1 MGIQGVIPKYRFCSR
16 VKILVLC
23 GYATASLSAQA
34 EMYFNVNAL
43 HLEENQ
49 KAQTDL
55 SLLSRT
61 DIQIPGEYD
70 VQVRVNKTRVG
81 EHHLRFVVCDGRR
94 LCPQLTPSLLRELGV
109 KIQVFP
115 AIVAM
120 VADAPIVKLGDYIRG
135 ANSDFDFDRRI
146 LNLSIPQAALDN
158 RARGDVPPEQWD
170 SGVPMLFASYSA
182 TGSEVKNHRNG
193 QQTSTQYL
201 SLRSGANLGEWRV
214 RNYSYYT
221 RTRQGRA
228 SWNSMQT
235 WVERDIRSLRARLV
249 TGETSSPG
257 LVFDSFSFRGASLS
271 TQSEM
276 QPDSLRGYAPEIRGV
291 AITNA
296 TVEIRQNGNLLY
308 QTFVSPG
315 AFVINDLYATST
327 SGELVVTIKE
337 EDGEIRT
344 FTQSF
349 ASPPISVRK
358 GVVKY
363 SVTAGEYGTRY
374 YNDSSNAV
382 SQRFAQAEIL
392 YGLLNSTSVYGGI
405 IVAEHYHSGMLGMGQ
420 SLGRLGAVS
429 LDVTHAESTFSDGTI
444 RSGQSLQAKY
454 SKHFDITGTS
464 MTLAGYRYATDG
476 FFSFDEASNYYHSS
490 SLASRYSLK
499 SKAQLTLSQNIGWLG
514 SVSFSAYQ
522 SEYWNRGNS
531 KTRSITGSWSKT
543 FDGISV
549 SLNQSQSRIW
559 RTEKTDNITS
569 VSLSLPLGKWL
580 SSSGSSVRMTNSW
593 SRSDQG
599 TSSLTSTLSGTA
611 LPGNNLSWSVSQAQ
625 SRSSAGSATD
635 STAISGSYRGG
646 RATAG
651 LGYSNYYGLRE
662 TVSWNLRGSVVA
674 HPYGITLSQ
683 QLSEGAGYALVRAPA
698 AEGVKIRNRTG
709 LVTDWRGY
717 AVVPSLTA
725 YRDNNV
731 SLDTFTLPDNVDVT
745 DPIVHKV
752 PQKEAMVLADYRT
765 RVGYRVFLTLTHDG
779 KPLPLGASVSAGEA
793 AGMSNEQGQIW
804 LTGMKANGVIK
815 ATLAGGRECQ
825 APFRVDQA
833 ETRNGIKMVTLECRS

>member
-1 MGIQGVIPKYRFCSR
+1 MISKYCLWPRLK
-16 VKILVLC
+16 VLVLC
-23 GYATASLSAQA
+23 GYAAGSLPVQA

-43 HLEENQ
+43 HLDESQ

-61 DIQIPGEYD
+61 DIQMPGEYS
-70 VQVRVNKTRVG
+70 VQVRVNKTRAG
-81 EHHLRFVVCDGRR
+81 EHRLRFVVCDGSR

-115 AIVAM
+115 ALLAM
-120 VADAPIVKLGDYIRG
+120 AADAPIVKPGDYIRG
-135 ANSDFDFDRRI
+135 ADSDFDFDRRI

-201 SLRSGANLGEWRV
+201 NLRSGANLGEWRL

-228 SWNSMQT
+228 RWNSMQT

-249 TGETSSPG
+249 TGEASSPG

-271 TQSEM
+271 TQDEM

-296 TVEIRQNGNLLY
+296 TVEVRQNGNLLY

-327 SGELVVTIKE
+327 SGDLVVTIKE
-337 EDGEIRT
+337 EDGTVRT
-344 FTQSF
+344 FTQAF

-392 YGLLNSTSVYGGI
+392 YGLLNSTSVYGGL
-405 IVAEHYHSGMLGMGQ
+405 IVAEHYHSGMLGVGQ
-420 SLGRLGAVS
+420 SLGSLGAVS
-429 LDVTHAESTFSDGTI
+429 LDVTHAQSTFSDGTT

-476 FFSFDEASNYYHSS
+476 FYSFDEASNYYHSS

-499 SKAQLTLSQNIGWLG
+499 SKAQITLSQNIGWLG

-543 FDGISV
+543 FNGISV
-549 SLNQSQSRIW
+549 SLNQSQSRVW
-559 RTEKTDNITS
+559 RTDKTDNITS
-569 VSLSLPLGKWL
+569 VSVSLPLGKWL

-611 LPGNNLSWSVSQAQ
+611 LAGNNLSWTVSQAQ
-625 SRSSAGSATD
+625 SQSSTGSTTD
-635 STAISGSYRGG
+635 STAVSGTYRGG

-651 LGYSNYYGLRE
+651 LGYSNYYGQRE
-662 TVSWNLRGSVVA
+662 TVNWSLRGSVVA

-698 AEGVKIRNRTG
+698 AEGVKVRNQTG

-725 YRDNNV
+725 YRENNV
-731 SLDTFTLPDNVDVT
+731 SLDTSTLPDDVDVT
-745 DPIVHKV
+745 DPIVRRV
-752 PQKEAMVLADYRT
+752 PQKEALVLADYRT
-765 RVGYRVFLTLTHDG
+765 RVGFRVFLTLTHNG
-779 KPLPLGASVSAGEA
+779 KPLPLGAPVSAGEA
-793 AGMSNEQGQIW
+793 SGISNEQGQVW
-804 LTGMKANGVIK
+804 LTGVAASSVIK

-825 APFRVDQA
+825 VPFRADRG
-833 ETRNGIKMVTLECRS
+833 ETRNGIVMSTLECRG